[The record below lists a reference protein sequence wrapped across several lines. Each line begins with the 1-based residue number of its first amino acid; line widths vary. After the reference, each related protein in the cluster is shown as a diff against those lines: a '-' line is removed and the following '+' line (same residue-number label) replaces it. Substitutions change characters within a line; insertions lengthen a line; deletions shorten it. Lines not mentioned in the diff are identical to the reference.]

1 MANTSLS
8 LVEARRLNLNQLAT
22 DLVLFGSDDMD
33 GVLRAHKIDEIAL
46 EELLTS
52 NKAFIEKV
60 KETTKRV
67 SSDPMAIVRLKA
79 SSAVETHIP
88 SLNEMAADIGLDA
101 RDRREAIR
109 LLAELADALP
119 KQSKQNGTGVVL
131 QFNLGNP
138 VPVTVKPVNVIE
150 HGEFDE

>member
-1 MANTSLS
+1 
-8 LVEARRLNLNQLAT
+8 
-22 DLVLFGSDDMD
+22 
-33 GVLRAHKIDEIAL
+33 
-46 EELLTS
+46 
-52 NKAFIEKV
+52 
-60 KETTKRV
+60 
-67 SSDPMAIVRLKA
+67 
-79 SSAVETHIP
+79 
-88 SLNEMAADIGLDA
+88 MAADIGLDA